1 MAQRTRILLLLSHLG
16 GGGAEHVVALLARG
30 LSQQKYEVHLGLIGQ
45 GDARGAT
52 IPAWVTLHALGAR
65 RARAG
70 APPLLRL
77 VWRLRPAVVLTGA
90 AEVSF
95 LVLLLRPLFP
105 PKTSVLVRQNATV
118 TSVLAFGRLP
128 GFMRLLYRLLYRSSD
143 HVICQSG
150 AMAKDLAQALGIEDQ
165 QIAVLPNPVD
175 FAGIRAAAHKPAM
188 QSGVGPQL
196 LAVGRLS
203 REKGFDLLLN
213 ALVAVR
219 ERFPEAHLI
228 LAGAGPAEA
237 ALKALCRELRLE
249 RAVCFAGHVDQPYQ
263 YFESTT
269 LFVLPSRHEG
279 MPNALL
285 EAAAAGLPL
294 AAMPAS
300 GGVVDLL
307 RDRPGA
313 WVATE
318 LTADALAVTI
328 ITALETVRPGQRFS
342 HSFFAAQPELR
353 SMNLLSE
360 LPKPPRDNFSIRSD
374 ANHG

>member
-1 MAQRTRILLLLSHLG
+1 MARRTRILLLLSHLG

-30 LSQQKYEVHLGLIGQ
+30 MSQQKYEVHLGLVGQ

-70 APPLLRL
+70 AFPLLRL
-77 VWRLRPAVVLTGA
+77 IWRLRPAVVLTGA

-105 PKTSVLVRQNATV
+105 PKTTVLVRQNATV
-118 TSVLAFGRLP
+118 TSVLEFGRSP
-128 GFMRLLYRLLYRSSD
+128 GFMRLLYRSLYRNSD

-150 AMAKDLAQALGIEDQ
+150 AMAKDLAQALGIDDG

-175 FAGIRAAAHKPAM
+175 FEGILAAADEPIVR
-188 QSGVGPQL
+188 SGAGPQL

-213 ALVAVR
+213 ALVLVR
-219 ERFPEAHLI
+219 ERFSEAQLI
-228 LAGAGPAEA
+228 LAGAGPEEA
-237 ALKALCRELRLE
+237 ALKTLCRELGLE
-249 RAVCFAGHVDQPYQ
+249 KAVCFAGQVDQPYK
-263 YFESTT
+263 YFANTT

-300 GGVVDLL
+300 GGVEDLL
-307 RDRPGA
+307 RGQMGA

-318 LTADALAVTI
+318 ITAPALAVTI

-342 HSFFAAQPELR
+342 HSFFASRAGGVPYESPE
-353 SMNLLSE
+353 
-360 LPKPPRDNFSIRSD
+360 RDTEILARQFLD
-374 ANHG
+374 QQ

>member
-1 MAQRTRILLLLSHLG
+1 MARRTRILLLLSHLG

-30 LSQQKYEVHLGLIGQ
+30 LSQQKYEVHLGLVGQ
-45 GDARGAT
+45 GDTRGAT

-70 APPLLRL
+70 AFPLLRL
-77 VWRLRPAVVLTGA
+77 IWRIRPSVVLTGA

-105 PKTSVLVRQNATV
+105 PKTTVLVRQNATV
-118 TSVLAFGRLP
+118 TSVLQFGRSP
-128 GFMRLLYRLLYRSSD
+128 GFMRLLYRSLYRNSD

-150 AMAKDLAQALGIEDQ
+150 AMAKDLAQALGIDDG

-175 FAGIRAAAHKPAM
+175 FEGILAAADEPIVR
-188 QSGVGPQL
+188 SGAGPQL

-213 ALVAVR
+213 ALTVVR

-228 LAGAGPAEA
+228 LAGAGPEEA
-237 ALKALCRELRLE
+237 ALKTLCRELGLE
-249 RAVCFAGHVDQPYQ
+249 KAVCFAGHVDQPYK
-263 YFESTT
+263 YFANTT

-300 GGVVDLL
+300 GGVEDLL
-307 RDRPGA
+307 RGQTGA

-318 LTADALAVTI
+318 ITAPALAVTI

-342 HSFFAAQPELR
+342 HSFFASTARVARHESLER
-353 SMNLLSE
+353 DTEMLSRQF
-360 LPKPPRDNFSIRSD
+360 LDQQ
-374 ANHG
+374 

>member
-1 MAQRTRILLLLSHLG
+1 MAQKTRILLLLSHLG
-16 GGGAEHVVALLARG
+16 GGGAEHVMALLARG

-45 GDARGAT
+45 GDTSGAT
-52 IPAWVTLHALGAR
+52 IPAWVALHALGAK

-70 APPLLRL
+70 AFPLLRL

-105 PKTSVLVRQNATV
+105 PRTAVLVRQNATV
-118 TSVLAFGRLP
+118 TSVLTNAPLP
-128 GFMRLLYRLLYRSSD
+128 GLMRLLYRSLYRSSD
-143 HVICQSG
+143 QVICQSG
-150 AMAKDLAQALGIEDQ
+150 AMAKDLVQALGIEDE

-175 FAGIRAAAHKPAM
+175 FAGIRDAAHKPAM
-188 QSGVGPQL
+188 RSGAGPQL

-213 ALVAVR
+213 ALVMVR
-219 ERFPEAHLI
+219 GRFPEAHLI
-228 LAGAGPAEA
+228 LVGAGQEET
-237 ALKALCRELRLE
+237 ALKLLCRELGLD
-249 RAVCFAGHVDQPYQ
+249 RAVRFAGHVDQPYQ
-263 YFESTT
+263 YFASTS

-307 RDRPGA
+307 RGRPGA

-318 LTADALAVTI
+318 ITASALAVTI
-328 ITALETVRPGQRFS
+328 ITALESVRPGQRFTQ
-342 HSFFAAQPELR
+342 SFIQSTAGVSRNESLERLTETPLR
-353 SMNLLSE
+353 QFL
-360 LPKPPRDNFSIRSD
+360 DQQ
-374 ANHG
+374 

>member
-1 MAQRTRILLLLSHLG
+1 MARRTRILLLLSHLG

-30 LSQQKYEVHLGLIGQ
+30 LSQQKYEVHLGLVGQ
-45 GDARGAT
+45 GDTRGAM

-70 APPLLRL
+70 AFPLLRL
-77 VWRLRPAVVLTGA
+77 IWRLRPAVVLTGA

-105 PKTSVLVRQNATV
+105 QRTSVLVRQNATL
-118 TSVLAFGRLP
+118 TSVLEFGRLP

-150 AMAKDLAQALGIEDQ
+150 SMAKDLSQALGIDDE

-175 FAGIRAAAHKPAM
+175 FAGIRAAAEEPAIR
-188 QSGVGPQL
+188 SGAGPQL

-203 REKGFDLLLN
+203 REKGFDLLLK
-213 ALVAVR
+213 AMVLVR

-228 LAGAGPAEA
+228 LAGAGPEET
-237 ALKALCRELRLE
+237 ALKLLCRELGLE
-249 RAVCFAGHVDQPYQ
+249 KAVCFAGQVDQPYK
-263 YFESTT
+263 YFASTA

-294 AAMPAS
+294 AVVPAS

-307 RDRPGA
+307 RGRTGA

-318 LTADALAVTI
+318 ISTAALTMTI

-342 HSFFAAQPELR
+342 HSFFASIAGVARHESL
-353 SMNLLSE
+353 E
-360 LPKPPRDNFSIRSD
+360 RDTEIPSRQFLD
-374 ANHG
+374 QQ

>member
-1 MAQRTRILLLLSHLG
+1 MARRTKILLLLSHLG
-16 GGGAEHVVALLARG
+16 GGGAEHVVALLARD

-45 GDARGAT
+45 GDTRGAT

-70 APPLLRL
+70 ALPLLRL
-77 VWRLRPAVVLTGA
+77 IWRLRPAVVLSGA

-105 PKTSVLVRQNATV
+105 PKTSVMVRQNATV
-118 TSVLAFGRLP
+118 TSILGFGRLP
-128 GFMRLLYRLLYRSSD
+128 GFTRLLYRLLYRNSD

-150 AMAKDLAQALGIEDQ
+150 AMAKDLAQALGIDDE
-165 QIAVLPNPVD
+165 QIAVLPNPID
-175 FAGIRAAAHKPAM
+175 FERIHAAMSEPAM
-188 QSGVGPQL
+188 RSGAGPQL
-196 LAVGRLS
+196 LAAGRLS

-228 LAGAGPAEA
+228 LAGAGPEES
-237 ALKALCRELRLE
+237 ALKLLCRELGLE
-249 RAVCFAGHVDQPYQ
+249 NAVCFAGHVDQPYK
-263 YFESTT
+263 YFAATT
-269 LFVLPSRHEG
+269 LFVLSSRHEG

-294 AAMPAS
+294 STTPAS

-307 RDRPGA
+307 HGRPGA

-318 LTADALAVTI
+318 ISAAALAVTI
-328 ITALETVRPGQRFS
+328 ITALETVRPGQRFN
-342 HSFFAAQPELR
+342 HSFFPSTAGVARNESLER
-353 SMNLLSE
+353 DTEILSRKF
-360 LPKPPRDNFSIRSD
+360 LDQQ
-374 ANHG
+374 

>member
-1 MAQRTRILLLLSHLG
+1 MARRTRILLLLSHLG

-45 GDARGAT
+45 RDTRGET

-70 APPLLRL
+70 AFPLLRL
-77 VWRLRPAVVLTGA
+77 IWRLRPSVVLTGA
-90 AEVSF
+90 TEVSF

-105 PKTSVLVRQNATV
+105 PRMTVLVRQNATV
-118 TSVLAFGRLP
+118 TSILEFGRLP
-128 GFMRLLYRLLYRSSD
+128 GFMRLLYRLLYRNSD

-150 AMAKDLAQALGIEDQ
+150 AMAKDLAQVLAIDDE

-175 FAGIRAAAHKPAM
+175 FEGILAAADEPM
-188 QSGVGPQL
+188 VPSGAGPQL

-203 REKGFDLLLN
+203 REKGFDLLLS
-213 ALVAVR
+213 ALVVVR
-219 ERFPEAHLI
+219 KRFPDAHLI
-228 LAGAGPAEA
+228 LVGAGAEEA
-237 ALKALCRELRLE
+237 ALKTLCRKLGLE
-249 RAVCFAGHVDQPYQ
+249 NAVCFAGQVDRPYK
-263 YFESTT
+263 YFATTT

-294 AAMPAS
+294 VAAPAS
-300 GGVVDLL
+300 GGVMDLL
-307 RDRPGA
+307 RGGLGA

-318 LTADALAVTI
+318 ITSAALAVTI
-328 ITALETVRPGQRFS
+328 ITALETVRPGRRFS
-342 HSFFAAQPELR
+342 HSFFRSRAGGVPHESPEQDTEIHSRQFL
-353 SMNLLSE
+353 
-360 LPKPPRDNFSIRSD
+360 DQQ
-374 ANHG
+374 

>member
-1 MAQRTRILLLLSHLG
+1 MARRTRILLLLSHLG
-16 GGGAEHVVALLARG
+16 GGGAEHVMALLARG
-30 LSQQKYEVHLGLIGQ
+30 LSQQKYEVHLGLVGL
-45 GDARGAT
+45 GDTRGAT
-52 IPAWVTLHALGAR
+52 IPACVTVHALGAK

-70 APPLLRL
+70 AFPLLRL
-77 VWRLRPAVVLTGA
+77 IWRLRPAVLLTGA

-105 PKTSVLVRQNATV
+105 RRTSVLVRQNATV
-118 TSVLAFGRLP
+118 TSVLEFGRLP
-128 GFMRLLYRLLYRSSD
+128 RFMRMLYRLLYRNSD

-150 AMAKDLAQALGIEDQ
+150 AMAKDLAQALGIDDE

-175 FAGIRAAAHKPAM
+175 LEGIRAAANEPVVR
-188 QSGVGPQL
+188 SGAGPQL

-213 ALVAVR
+213 ALVVVR

-228 LAGAGPAEA
+228 LAGAGPEEI
-237 ALKALCRELRLE
+237 ALKLLCRELGLE
-249 RAVCFAGHVDQPYQ
+249 KAICFAGHVDQSYK
-263 YFESTT
+263 YFASST

-279 MPNALL
+279 MPNAML

-294 AAMPAS
+294 AVMPAS

-313 WVATE
+313 WVASE
-318 LTADALAVTI
+318 ITAAALAVTI
-328 ITALETVRPGQRFS
+328 ITALEAVRPGQRFS
-342 HSFFAAQPELR
+342 HSFFASTAGVARHESL
-353 SMNLLSE
+353 E
-360 LPKPPRDNFSIRSD
+360 RDTEIVSRQFLDQR
-374 ANHG
+374 

>member
-1 MAQRTRILLLLSHLG
+1 MARRTRILLLLSHLG
-16 GGGAEHVVALLARG
+16 GGGAEHVMALLARG

-45 GDARGAT
+45 GDTRGAT
-52 IPAWVTLHALGAR
+52 IPAWVTLHAMGAK
-65 RARAG
+65 RARGG
-70 APPLLRL
+70 AFPLLRL
-77 VWRLRPAVVLTGA
+77 IWRLQPAVLLTGA

-105 PKTSVLVRQNATV
+105 RRTSVLVRQNATV
-118 TSVLAFGRLP
+118 TSVLEFGRLP
-128 GFMRLLYRLLYRSSD
+128 RFMRMLYRLLYRNSD

-150 AMAKDLAQALGIEDQ
+150 AMAKDLAQALGIDDELV
-165 QIAVLPNPVD
+165 AVLPNPVD
-175 FAGIRAAAHKPAM
+175 FAGIRAAADGPAM
-188 QSGVGPQL
+188 GNCAGPQL

-213 ALVAVR
+213 ALVVVR
-219 ERFPEAHLI
+219 ERFPEAHLV
-228 LAGAGPAEA
+228 LAGAGPEES
-237 ALKALCRELRLE
+237 ALNNLCRELGLE
-249 RAVCFAGHVDQPYQ
+249 KAVYFAGHVDHPYK
-263 YFESTT
+263 YFASTT

-294 AAMPAS
+294 AATPAS

-307 RDRPGA
+307 RGQTGA

-318 LTADALAVTI
+318 ITIAALAVTI

-342 HSFFAAQPELR
+342 HSFFASTAGVARHESLER
-353 SMNLLSE
+353 DTEILSRQF
-360 LPKPPRDNFSIRSD
+360 LDQQ
-374 ANHG
+374 

>member
-16 GGGAEHVVALLARG
+16 GGGAEHVVALLARD
-30 LSQQKYEVHLGLIGQ
+30 LSQQKYEVHLGLVGL
-45 GDARGAT
+45 GDTRGAT
-52 IPAWVTLHALGAR
+52 IPAWVTVHALGAK

-70 APPLLRL
+70 AFPLLRL
-77 VWRLRPAVVLTGA
+77 IWRLRPAVVLTGA

-118 TSVLAFGRLP
+118 TSVLELGRLP
-128 GFMRLLYRLLYRSSD
+128 AFMRLLYRLLYRNSD
-143 HVICQSG
+143 HLICQSG
-150 AMAKDLAQALGIEDQ
+150 AMAKDLAQALGIDDE

-175 FAGIRAAAHKPAM
+175 FAGIRAAADEPALR
-188 QSGVGPQL
+188 SVAGPQL

-203 REKGFDLLLN
+203 QEKGFDLLLN
-213 ALVAVR
+213 ALVVVR

-228 LAGAGPAEA
+228 LAGAGPEEA
-237 ALKALCRELRLE
+237 VLKLLCRELGLE
-249 RAVCFAGHVDQPYQ
+249 KAVCFAGQVNQPYK
-263 YFESTT
+263 YFATTT

-294 AAMPAS
+294 AATPAS

-307 RDRPGA
+307 HGRPGA

-318 LTADALAVTI
+318 ITAAALAVTI
-328 ITALETVRPGQRFS
+328 ITALETVQSGQRFR
-342 HSFFAAQPELR
+342 HSFFASTAEFARNESLER
-353 SMNLLSE
+353 DTEILSRQS
-360 LPKPPRDNFSIRSD
+360 LDQQ
-374 ANHG
+374 